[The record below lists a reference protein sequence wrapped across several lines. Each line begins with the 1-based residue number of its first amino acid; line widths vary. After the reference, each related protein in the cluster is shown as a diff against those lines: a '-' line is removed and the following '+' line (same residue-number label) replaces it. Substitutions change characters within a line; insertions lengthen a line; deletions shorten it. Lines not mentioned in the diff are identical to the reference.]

1 MNFIIDMLSGINP
14 AGGGRIIP
22 MRPIRPTAYARFISS
37 LDSLDRISPSTK
49 LDGVEEQLLNYIYL
63 ARVRGEKL
71 LVGDI
76 ILLGKLGSQATLH
89 GRLKNLV
96 SKGFVQLIDD
106 KVDGRRKSVHIT
118 AKAEKH
124 YERLSAFMTKAV
136 KL

>member
-1 MNFIIDMLSGINP
+1 
-14 AGGGRIIP
+14 

-49 LDGVEEQLLNYIYL
+49 LDCIEEQLLNYIYL
-63 ARVRGEKL
+63 ARVRGEKI

-76 ILLGKLGSQATLH
+76 ILLSKLGSQATLH

-106 KVDGRRKSVHIT
+106 KVDGRRKSVDIT
-118 AKAEKH
+118 VKAEKH
-124 YERLSAFMTKAV
+124 YDRLSTFIAKAV